1 MRVLPALLSLAVLL
15 PCAPLAGEE
24 HADSRVLAAARAADR
39 VWQQRLTLLYQDL
52 AAADAATRT
61 TAMQR
66 LADLG
71 DTAAGPRIAAN
82 LDPALRAPDELIA
95 GVAALANLKAQGQVE
110 SIRRLS
116 AHPDERVRLAALNA
130 IDRLGSPDDWRP
142 RTTDDTDTIRRN
154 AVANEATLGPAES
167 TAVLVQ
173 GLKHD
178 RDPVTRRLCAYG
190 LARLGDRAQG
200 PALTEALTDPDP
212 GVRRTAAEA
221 LVVINYTP
229 AIPYLIRALEA
240 GAADTYLAAALD
252 RLAKHRF
259 GYDPR
264 ATVIQRQTVID
275 AADVWWGEHAVE
287 LGK

>member
-1 MRVLPALLSLAVLL
+1 MRVLSALLSLAVLL
-15 PCAPLAGEE
+15 PCAPLAGQDY
-24 HADSRVLAAARAADR
+24 ADSRILAAARAADR
-39 VWQQRLTLLYQDL
+39 VWQQRLTVLYQDL
-52 AAADAATRT
+52 ASADTAVRTAAMA
-61 TAMQR
+61 Q

-71 DTAAGPRIAAN
+71 DPAAAPRIAAN
-82 LDPALRAPDELIA
+82 LDPALRGPDELIA
-95 GVAALANLKAQGQVE
+95 GVTALANLKARGQVE
-110 SIRRLS
+110 SMRRLT

-142 RTTDDTDTIRRN
+142 RTGDDGDTIRRN
-154 AVANEATLGPAES
+154 AIANEATLGPAES
-167 TAVLVQ
+167 AAVLVQ
-173 GLKHD
+173 GLKGE

-190 LARLGDRAQG
+190 LARLGDRANG

-221 LVVINYTP
+221 LVAINYTP

-264 ATVIQRQTVID
+264 ATIIQRQAVID
-275 AADVWWGEHAVE
+275 AADVWWGEHAAE